1 MVFHMKPLDGTD
13 TSIINVTHTSMAI
26 QTRQFT
32 PSTFSR
38 DGFMGFISIRMDT
51 PFVLNDYQSDQ
62 IIYMERNTIEF
73 YDFLWLDTSQISA
86 FFFGTRL
93 EKYFPTETWMGQ
105 KDIVESERSDRDIYS
120 CAIVQS
126 RSYLETIWTLTSL
139 DLYLGLVG
147 GFTSIIWTL
156 FSILIGPYEDF
167 KF

>member
-1 MVFHMKPLDGTD
+1 
-13 TSIINVTHTSMAI
+13 
-26 QTRQFT
+26 
-32 PSTFSR
+32 
-38 DGFMGFISIRMDT
+38 MGFISIRMDT
-51 PFVLNDYQSDQ
+51 PFILLEYQADQ

-73 YDFLWLDTSQISA
+73 FDFLWLDTSQISA

-93 EKYFPTETWMGQ
+93 EKFFPLETWMGQ
-105 KDIVESERSDRDIYS
+105 KSIGSTERSARDVYS

-126 RSYLETIWTLTSL
+126 RSYLETTWTLTSL

-156 FSILIGPYEDF
+156 FTILIGPYEDF